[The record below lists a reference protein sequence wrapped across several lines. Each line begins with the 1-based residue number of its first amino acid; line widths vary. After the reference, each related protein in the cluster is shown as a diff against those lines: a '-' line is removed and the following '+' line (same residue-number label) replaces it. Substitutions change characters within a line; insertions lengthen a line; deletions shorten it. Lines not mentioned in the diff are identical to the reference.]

1 MSQAALGLAIQG
13 ASGRMGQRLCALV
26 EADPELALA
35 GAFDQ
40 DPAISAAALRG
51 AGCRVVIDFSS
62 AAALPATIEAA
73 VTAGAAIVVGT
84 TGLSEADH
92 ARLDDAARVTP
103 VLEASNFSLVV
114 NVLHHLA
121 ARAVEL
127 LGGGWDLEI
136 TEAHHRFKKDA
147 PSGTALALART
158 LADAAGR
165 DASCIRTERAGDDVP
180 RQPDDITVQSTR
192 IGDDPGQHTI
202 YLAGLGE
209 RLELKHVA
217 TSRDSY
223 ALGALRAAKW
233 LVTQEPG
240 RYTMRQALGL

>member
-1 MSQAALGLAIQG
+1 MSDSAINVAVQG
-13 ASGRMGQRLCALV
+13 ADGRMGRRLCALA
-26 EADPELALA
+26 EADEAMTLAR
-35 GAFDQ
+35 AFDRAN
-40 DPAISAAALRG
+40 PISAAALRV
-51 AGCRVVIDFSS
+51 ANAHAVIDFSS
-62 AAALPATIEAA
+62 ASALPATLDAA
-73 VTAGAAIVVGT
+73 TAAGVALVLGT
-84 TGLSEADH
+84 TGLTDADH
-92 ARLDDAARVTP
+92 APLDDAAQRIA

-114 NVLHHLA
+114 NVLHHLT
-121 ARAVEL
+121 RQAVIL
-127 LGGGWDLEI
+127 LGDGWDLEI
-136 TEAHHRFKKDA
+136 AEAHHRFKKDA

-165 DASCIRTERAGDDVP
+165 DHACIQLERHGDDAT
-180 RQPDDITVQSTR
+180 RQPNDITVQSIR

-233 LVTQEPG
+233 LADKPAG
-240 RYTMRQALGL
+240 RYTMSDVLGL